1 MNKRARTLT
10 SSENMSQKRGRIHR
24 NEAVG
29 SSESCDRSTDIEAA
43 ATKEDDVAKRNS
55 QTTSGHYQWRLTRQK
70 KNIIHNENSS
80 QPAGEKVQLSHG
92 GPGNLDVLPSD
103 KPGEASLVDHQAEA
117 TRLTRRNDTS
127 KHNNSPSLFSWL
139 QCPHHVFHSFE
150 SKKSEDKLEEGQIWA
165 MYGSD
170 NGGLPINE
178 LPFGCGSFK
187 LRTGETKIYET
198 SRRFSHQVTA
208 VAWTGDQYSF
218 FPWNGQVWAIFKNWS
233 AEWTLTDLKHCEY
246 ELVEVLEYDFHSA
259 VYRVLVLEVVDGFRM
274 IYKRAGIKVDINQT
288 ELLRFS
294 HCVPSFHL
302 TEERGGNLRGYFLLD
317 PAAMPDSKQDKVE
330 EKNISEQRARE
341 GKQEKKLEGV
351 GDEYGKLWVQRCPKL
366 FALFNPKPHYG
377 TIIGVSECYLGLM
390 RSSLWWTLA
399 NLVKEVAHLDSVISD
414 SQLASLTNQMKALK
428 EAGFA
433 IKIFK
438 NWLKALAFQ
447 AQQTASAALEALD
460 VAKASAP
467 SMECLEAAVA
477 AEIEMLELEDALAEA
492 RRKLKAAKAQHQ
504 ALREQK
510 IAMDAKDMEIEVSR
524 HELDVAEEHLS
535 QVSQL

>member
-1 MNKRARTLT
+1 MYSTAL
-10 SSENMSQKRGRIHR
+10 SQR
-24 NEAVG
+24 NQKI
-29 SSESCDRSTDIEAA
+29 SL
-43 ATKEDDVAKRNS
+43 KKAK
-55 QTTSGHYQWRLTRQK
+55 SGQWNGILW
-70 KNIIHNENSS
+70 
-80 QPAGEKVQLSHG
+80 
-92 GPGNLDVLPSD
+92 
-103 KPGEASLVDHQAEA
+103 AS
-117 TRLTRRNDTS
+117 
-127 KHNNSPSLFSWL
+127 
-139 QCPHHVFHSFE
+139 
-150 SKKSEDKLEEGQIWA
+150 
-165 MYGSD
+165 
-170 NGGLPINE
+170 NE

-341 GKQEKKLEGV
+341 GKQEKSLPFNRIFEWPTSPFTGHNCAISLLGGFTKSTTSSMALSSEEAKDSQTFGEWAHHGVLEVGCRVEPAELEGV
-351 GDEYGKLWVQRCPKL
+351 RDEYGKLSVQRCPEL

-377 TIIGVSECYLGLM
+377 TIIGVSESYLGLI
-390 RSSLWWTLA
+390 RSSLWGAFA
-399 NLVKEVAHLDSVISD
+399 NLVKGVAHLDCVISD
-414 SQLASLTNQMKALK
+414 SQLANLTDQMRALK
-428 EAGFA
+428 EAGFP
-433 IKIFK
+433 IKILK
-438 NWLKALAFQ
+438 NRLKALAFQ
-447 AQQTASAALEALD
+447 AQQMASAALEALD

-477 AEIEMLELEDALAEA
+477 AEEAAEIEMLELEDALAEA
-492 RRKLKAAKAQHQ
+492 HRKLKAAKAQHQ

-510 IAMDAKDMEIEVSR
+510 IAMDAKDMEIEVAR